1 MIWIWDANPE
11 NLAFC
16 LLTSSRLQRS
26 RILPSKSRYRKTC
39 VSPATGPLFANS
51 AGNPM
56 CLNNLTNRFI
66 QLRFGYCKH
75 CGQTRLGHR
84 HHHRF
89 DRDEARRDWH
99 GWHGFRRG
107 LATNLYR
114 LGVQDKVIQNIL
126 RHSNLA
132 TTMNIYVKSVDGD
145 SVRAMKALEK
155 IAVRLIVRQQ
165 TSRKPQSARK
175 GLKTG

>member
-1 MIWIWDANPE
+1 
-11 NLAFC
+11 
-16 LLTSSRLQRS
+16 
-26 RILPSKSRYRKTC
+26 
-39 VSPATGPLFANS
+39 
-51 AGNPM
+51 
-56 CLNNLTNRFI
+56 
-66 QLRFGYCKH
+66 
-75 CGQTRLGHR
+75 
-84 HHHRF
+84 
-89 DRDEARRDWH
+89 
-99 GWHGFRRG
+99 
-107 LATNLYR
+107 
-114 LGVQDKVIQNIL
+114 VQDKVIQNIL